1 MTDVLAQPDATT
13 PCSVGI
19 DVAKAWLDVAVRPSG
34 AQWRAANVEAEW
46 PTLVEQVR
54 AVQPQLVVLEATG
67 GYERA
72 AVAALAAAGLP
83 VVVVN
88 PRQVR
93 HFAQATGKLA
103 KTDVLDAHVLAHFAE
118 AVHPQPRPLSDEA
131 TGRLA
136 ALLERR
142 SHLVAMVT
150 AEKNRR
156 QQALES
162 VRPLIEAPIAWLE
175 QALEQLTQDLDQT
188 LHASPVWRER
198 EDRLRSVPGVGP
210 ILALT
215 LLADVPELGTLAHK
229 QLAALVGVAPLNRD
243 SGAARGT
250 RVIWG
255 GRARVRAALSMSAL
269 SAVRYHPVLRA
280 FWTRLREHGKP
291 PKVALVACRHKLL
304 TILNAMLK
312 HRAPWQPALA
322 A

>member
-1 MTDVLAQPDATT
+1 
-13 PCSVGI
+13 VGI
-19 DVAKAWLDVAVRPSG
+19 DVAKAWRDVAVRPSG
-34 AQWRAANVEAEW
+34 AQWRAANVEAAL

-93 HFAQATGKLA
+93 HFAQATGRLA
-103 KTDVLDAHVLAHFAE
+103 KTEVRAAHVLAHCAE

-131 TGRLA
+131 TQRVA

-142 SHLVAMVT
+142 SQLVALVT

-162 VRPLIEAPIAWLE
+162 VRPLIEAPIAWRE

-188 LHASPVWRER
+188 LHASPVWRAR
-198 EDRLRSVPGVGP
+198 ADRLRSVPGVGP
-210 ILALT
+210 IRALT
-215 LLADVPELGTLAHK
+215 VLADLPERGTRAHTH
-229 QLAALVGVAPLNRD
+229 LAALVGVAPLHRA

-250 RVIWG
+250 RVICG
-255 GRARVRAALSMSAL
+255 GRARVRAALYMSAL
-269 SAVRYHPVLRA
+269 SAVRYHPVLPA

-291 PKVALVACRHKLL
+291 PKGAVVACMHQLL
-304 TILNAMLK
+304 TILHAMLK